1 MKIDIPIQQ
10 IPDENL
16 LKQRLSTVPDLL
28 NFNINDRTI
37 SIDADKYPEEVVQA
51 VAQVLKDLGINL
63 SSATQNWPV
72 MGMSCA
78 SCAASSEATL
88 NNQVGVIQAQVNYAS
103 GKATVEYIPELIQ
116 PTTLKTALQSAGY
129 DLLIEQEDVGQIKES
144 ETASLKKK
152 LIGALTLSVPLFVIG
167 MFFMHM
173 PYANYIMW
181 LLATPMLFYFGR
193 QFFIGAYKQLRH
205 KSANMDTLVALSTG
219 TAYLYSVIITL
230 TQEHGHV
237 YFEAA
242 GIVIAFILLGKWLE
256 ERAKGNTS
264 SAIKQLMGLQP
275 KTLTIVAED
284 GTTSILPIQ
293 QVQKGQ
299 VILVK
304 PGEQIPVDGEVISGE
319 SYVDESMISGEPL
332 PVRKGKADSV
342 FAGTLNQK
350 GSFQFQATKVG
361 SETLLARI
369 IQTVENA
376 QGSKAPVQKLVDK
389 IASVF
394 VPIVM
399 SIAVVSLVVWGLAGN
414 WTQGLN
420 AFVTVLVIACPCA
433 LGLATPTAI
442 MVGVGRGAQ
451 KGILIKDAESLEL
464 TQRMNALVLDKT
476 GTITEGHPSVTRIQ
490 WIQEPSELWKNLLYS
505 IEKRSEHP
513 LAEAICKHLDAR
525 FLSDLE
531 VENVS
536 GQGIIGIWEGQ
547 KYRVGNPEWINL
559 ALTDTQE
566 TQFKSHLEL
575 AQTVVFFADKTRVL
589 AIIAISDKI
598 KKGSKTAI
606 ERLQKEGIEVY
617 MLTGDNQATA
627 KAVSEEMGI
636 QHYKAQVLPEQKGEF
651 IKRLQ
656 EEGKIVGMVGD
667 GINDSQALALA
678 DVSIAMGK
686 GSDIAMEV
694 AKMTIVSSDLQK
706 IPDAIEVSKLTGKTI
721 KQNLFWAFIYN
732 IIGIPI
738 AAGIFY
744 PEFLLDPM
752 WAGGAMAFSSISVVL
767 NSLRLR

>member
-51 VAQVLKDLGINL
+51 VAQVLKDLGITL

-173 PYANYIMW
+173 PYANFIMW
-181 LLATPMLFYFGR
+181 ALATPMLFYFGR